1 MRTLEDF
8 QTRHTDL
15 QESIRDLRVM
25 LQSAPLNIKPA
36 ALTAYQEICRLIDK
50 ANKHFIIVLRGV
62 YPPLLIHDDVQLK
75 KLAWDFIRGEKP
87 LRERLDSYQKQWL
100 RDFDLNF
107 TPEFITETLELFD
120 ALEDRIEQEQTIFL
134 PRLQEKGA
142 FAQAV

>member
-8 QTRHTDL
+8 HYRHADL
-15 QESIRDLRVM
+15 QESMRDLRTM
-25 LQSAPLNIKPA
+25 LQPAQLSVKPA
-36 ALTAYQEICRLIDK
+36 AVTAYQELCRLVEK
-50 ANKHFIIVLRGV
+50 ANQHFIIVLRGV

-87 LRERLDSYQKQWL
+87 LRERLDSYQKHWL
-100 RDFDLNF
+100 RDFDLNY
-107 TPEFITETLELFD
+107 TPEFIAETLELFD
-120 ALEDRIEQEQTIFL
+120 ALEARIEQEQTIFL

>member
-8 QTRHTDL
+8 QSRHTDL
-15 QESIRDLRVM
+15 QESIRDLRAL
-25 LQSAPLNIKPA
+25 LQPTTLSVKPA
-36 ALTAYQEICRLIDK
+36 AMTAHQELCQLVEK

-62 YPPLLIHDDVQLK
+62 YPPLLIHEDVQLK

-87 LRERLDSYQKQWL
+87 LRERLDSFQKL
-100 RDFDLNF
+100 RLKDFDLNF
-107 TPEFITETLELFD
+107 TPEFIDDILDLLN
-120 ALEDRIEQEQTIFL
+120 ALEARIEQEQTIFL